1 MSSNE
6 TSVAGMDRDNRRLV
20 PPVFHLAP
28 SDLAL
33 NTRLQ
38 PVRQRSDVGTYSG
51 GQKINITLPPV
62 SYMGEDSTLS
72 FDAQVTA
79 SSVPGTY
86 DQFPPSIQGIFERV
100 RIYLGSTLCEDI
112 EDYNL
117 LDGLLYLTNDD
128 RVNKNANTIAMIG
141 MGNDSARGAYSLA
154 LHRYNVRLHCESL
167 QQFIPLDKLGKALR
181 IEIQLAQP
189 ANCLESDAVAP
200 DCTYSLSN
208 VYFNFNRAILEPDF
222 ERMLMT
228 SINNGSYQI
237 LYHSFSHYG
246 GLQVT
251 GTAFQ
256 QEVPA
261 RFRTINRFLSVI
273 RTQADLGTYK
283 LGIFRDFPAFPASAV
298 SLLINSTRYPEDEH
312 SNLGT
317 DAQKAELFRAF
328 VDTLNQL
335 KLGIKEQPY
344 QPLAAQSWI
353 NGATS
358 KCVYAQDLRE
368 DKRDR
373 AIVWSNGIDTQRAGS
388 SVIYRH
394 TLTGAYASSGTFD
407 SFTQFEAGIFIS
419 NGGDRID
426 VRF

>member
-1 MSSNE
+1 MTSNE
-6 TSVAGMDRDNRRLV
+6 SSVAGMDRDNRRMV
-20 PPVFHLAP
+20 PPSFHLAP
-28 SDLAL
+28 SDLAM

-38 PVRQRSDVGTYSG
+38 PVKQRSDVGTYSG

-62 SYMGEDSTLS
+62 SYMGEDATLS

-79 SSVPGTY
+79 SSTPVTY
-86 DQFPPSIQGIFERV
+86 DQFPSSIQGIFDRV
-100 RIYLGSTLCEDI
+100 RVYLGSTLVEDI

-117 LDGLLYLTNDD
+117 LDGLIYLTEDA
-128 RVNKNANTIAMIG
+128 RVNGTTNVVPMIG
-141 MGNDSARGAYSLA
+141 NGSDTNRGAYSLA

-167 QQFIPLDKLGKALR
+167 QQFLPLDKLGKALR

-189 ANCLESDAVAP
+189 ANCLESDSLSP

-222 ERMLMT
+222 ERMLMA
-228 SINNGSYQI
+228 SINKGTYQI
-237 LYHSFSHYG
+237 LYHSWSHYG
-246 GLQVT
+246 GLPVT

-283 LGIFRDFPAFPASAV
+283 LGIFRDFPAFPASTV
-298 SLLINSTRYPEDEH
+298 SLLINSTRYPEDEY

-317 DAQKAELFRAF
+317 DVQKSELFRAF
-328 VDTLNQL
+328 IDTLNQY
-335 KLGIKEQPY
+335 KKGIKEQPY
-344 QPLAAQSWI
+344 AILGALNWI
-353 NGATS
+353 NGGTS
-358 KCVYAQDLRE
+358 HAFYCQDIRE
-368 DKRDR
+368 DKRDN
-373 AIVWSNGIDTQRAGS
+373 AIVWSNGVDTQKAGS

-407 SFTQFEAGIFIS
+407 SFTQFEAGIFIR

-426 VRF
+426 VQF